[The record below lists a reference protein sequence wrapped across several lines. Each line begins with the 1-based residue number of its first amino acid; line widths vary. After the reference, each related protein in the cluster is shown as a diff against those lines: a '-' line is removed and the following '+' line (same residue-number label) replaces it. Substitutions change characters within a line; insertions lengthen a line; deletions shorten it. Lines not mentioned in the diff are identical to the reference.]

1 MNTRLAHRIT
11 AACVFAVSLVQFL
24 LTVQPSVPFWDPGE
38 LSAAA
43 YMLEVPHPPGGPL
56 FSLIGRLFFMLPIPG
71 DIGLRMNLISV
82 VASALSILLL
92 YLIIVKLIR
101 SYKGQDPQTPLDA
114 IGTFGAA
121 AIGALAYSFSDS
133 FWFSAVEANYFAAS
147 TLLYTLIV
155 WLMLA
160 WNEQAGSPGNGRYIL
175 LMTFLAGISA
185 GVHLMSVPAI
195 LAVVMVIMFRKYVVD
210 DEFCRQSAMVFV
222 GHVLLLLV
230 IAFSLWAGQ
239 TGSAM
244 PSIEESHAFDV
255 KFKAWMVVPS
265 ILVMGIFWKKV
276 FNRSSFY
283 MPVLAGGVAFAIIYP
298 VVIKML
304 PGLLRSVADDNIGE
318 GLIVLIAVL
327 VALGFLAHWL
337 AKEKMALL
345 HTAVVG
351 IMLATAGFTT
361 YTMILIR
368 SGKNPPMNEN
378 APKTFSG
385 LITYLDRE
393 QYGDF
398 PIFKRRWS
406 QEAHQQAIFTAY
418 SSDLDFFW
426 RYQMNHMFNRYLFW
440 NYIGREGEAQDSG
453 VEFKM
458 LFGIPFALGLLGLYF
473 HFRNDWKMASVF
485 LVLFVIMGYLIT
497 FYQNQQEPQPRE
509 RDYFYPGAFSIF
521 AVWIALGIR
530 GIIDQLAK
538 KFAEVKTLR
547 PAVILTLFLA
557 LVFVPLRMLQANY
570 HTHDR
575 SKNWVPWD
583 LSYNM
588 LQTCRKDAVL
598 FTNGD
603 NDTFPLWYLQDVEG
617 VRRDVRVIC
626 LSLANTSW
634 YIQQM
639 KDKPYYP
646 EAQAVPISMSDDRI
660 AAIQPI
666 QWEPRTTDL
675 PVSPDAIDRFGVTDT
690 SILRTHRILWRMPNT
705 VQYGQVKAIR
715 VQDILMRDIILTNQ
729 WKRPIY
735 IAVTCSPDAKLGL
748 DEYLWFDGLAWQL
761 EPKRV
766 NREDLGVDYDVL
778 QANLMQE
785 PDGFSRAPQYGYKF
799 RGVGDTSI
807 FFDENASRLMS
818 NYRSAFVRLAM
829 FDANVKNDQASSA
842 AVLDRMEQIIPRSKY
857 PMGWELES
865 DLALFYHRVGRM
877 DKFNQLADDVEAA
890 CEALI
895 AEGKANVNSYYNPY
909 RVLLDLYDTR
919 KSFRKERDLLATL
932 NQQYPNTPELV
943 QRLEAV
949 NKALAA
955 DTTSHADSVH

>member
-1 MNTRLAHRIT
+1 MNTRLVHRIT
-11 AACVFAVSLVQFL
+11 AAVVFAVSLTQYL

-56 FSLIGRLFFMLPIPG
+56 FSLVGRIFFMLPIPG
-71 DIGLRMNLISV
+71 DVGLRMNLISV
-82 VASALSILLL
+82 VASALSVLLL

-101 SYKGQDPQTPLDA
+101 SYKERDPQTALEA
-114 IGTFGAA
+114 VGTFGAA

-160 WNEQAGSPGNGRYIL
+160 WNEQADAPHNGKYIL
-175 LMTFLAGISA
+175 AMFFLAGLSA

-195 LAVVMVIMFRKYVVD
+195 MAVVMVVMFRKYVVD
-210 DEFCRQSAMVFV
+210 DEFCRQSALVFL
-222 GHVLLLLV
+222 GHVILLLI

-239 TGSAM
+239 TSRSM
-244 PSIEESHAFDV
+244 PSLEESHAFDV
-255 KFKAWMVVPS
+255 KFKAWMIVPS
-265 ILVMGIFWKKV
+265 ILLMGAFWKKV

-283 MPVLAGGVAFAIIYP
+283 MPIIAGGAIFAVIYP
-298 VVIKML
+298 GVIKML
-304 PGLLRSVADDNIGE
+304 PGLLRTIAGDSIGG
-318 GLIVLIAVL
+318 GLIVLVGVL
-327 VALGFLAHWL
+327 VVLGLLARWL
-337 AKEKMALL
+337 AQEKMTVL

-378 APKTFSG
+378 EPKTFSG

-406 QEAHQQAIFTAY
+406 QEAHQQAIFTSY

-440 NYIGREGEAQDSG
+440 NYIGREAEAQDSG
-453 VEFKM
+453 VNPKV
-458 LFGIPFALGLLGLYF
+458 LFGIPFLLGLAGLYF

-485 LVLFVIMGYLIT
+485 LLLFVVMGYLIT

-509 RDYFYPGAFSIF
+509 RDYFYPGAFSVF

-530 GIIDQLAK
+530 GITDLIEKKLAGR
-538 KFAEVKTLR
+538 TSLR
-547 PAVILTLFLA
+547 PAVILALLLAFLFA
-557 LVFVPLRMLQANY
+557 PLRMLQANY

-588 LQTCRKDAVL
+588 LQTCKKDAVL

-634 YIQQM
+634 YIHQM
-639 KDKPYYP
+639 KEKPYYP
-646 EAQAVPISMSDDRI
+646 EAQAVPISMPDDRI
-660 AAIQPI
+660 ASIQPM
-666 QWEPRTTDL
+666 QWEPRTSDL
-675 PVSPDAIDRFGVTDT
+675 PVPPDAIERYGVTDT

-705 VQYGQVKAIR
+705 VQYGQIKAIR

-735 IAVTCSPDAKLGL
+735 IAVTCSPDARLGL
-748 DEYLWFDGLAWQL
+748 DDYLWFDGLAWQL
-761 EPKRV
+761 QPKRV

-778 QANLMQE
+778 EANLMHE
-785 PDGFSRAPQYGYKF
+785 PEGFSRTPQYGYKF
-799 RGVGDTSI
+799 RGVGDTTI

-829 FDANVKNDQASSA
+829 AEANTKNDMKSSA
-842 AVLDRMEQIIPRSKY
+842 EVLDRMEQIIPRSKY

-865 DLALFYHRVGRM
+865 DLALFYHRVGRI
-877 DKFNQLADDVEAA
+877 DKFNELADDVQTA

-895 AEGKANVNSYYNPY
+895 AQGRANVNSYYNPY

-919 KSFRKERDLLATL
+919 KDYRKEHDLLANL
-932 NQQYPNTPELV
+932 NQLYPNTPELM
-943 QRLEAV
+943 QRLESV
-949 NKALAA
+949 NKLLG
-955 DTTSHADSVH
+955 ADSTARMDSAH